1 MFNIGDLLFYGTN
14 GVCRVSEICS
24 SPFDSSDTRSFYKL
38 TPIAENTSLVIYTPV
53 ENTQVVMRSLI
64 SKEEAEALLA
74 RIASIEKVSVSIEK
88 HRKDA
93 YRETIREGNPEGFV
107 KIIKTVRARRE
118 LFRRTRRRVPD
129 MDNDFEHTAKT
140 CLYGELSAVLG
151 ICREEIHRIITESIL
166 EEN

>member
-74 RIASIEKVSVSIEK
+74 RIPSIEKVAVAIEK

>member
-14 GVCRVSEICS
+14 GVCRVSEICA
-24 SPFDSSDTRSFYKL
+24 SPFDSTDTRSFYKL

-74 RIASIEKVSVSIEK
+74 RIPSIEKVAVAIEK